1 MKAIK
6 RGKQWQITYRCPNY
20 PKPINEYFE
29 SEEEANLRIAQVEL
43 EKKRGTLVPPSRF
56 INPDRDRSLYRET
69 ITVRQLMEEFVTL
82 YGLNHW
88 SESTLSCNRHRI
100 DDYILPYIG
109 EIKVKALTTH
119 LLEQFYQN
127 LLTEPAKRTKGHEN
141 DTSTVSHSVI
151 EKVHALIR
159 SALNQAIRWDYLRGV
174 NPALAVELPRR
185 KKTTRA
191 TWDEEESR
199 KALLLCTDPILQVC
213 MYLALGCS
221 MRVGEIL
228 GLTWDCVHMED
239 SLVMESNAYLTVEKE
254 LRRCSKTNLEALREK
269 GRDETFFTF
278 PAWKK
283 TESKTVLVLKTPKTE
298 SSVRNIYLPNAVVEV
313 LKRTKARQESLKADS
328 KGKYQDFSLVVTQN
342 NGRPMEAHIV
352 SQKLKTLCDTYGLKR
367 IVFHSLR
374 HSSTSMKLKYSEG
387 NVKAVQGDT
396 GHAQSNMVTDVY
408 AHIMNNDR
416 RRLAQQMDKQFFAS
430 ISPPETKTAP
440 APPPMDDSMR
450 QLMQMLNDS
459 PELAEP
465 LLQMSKIF
473 REKSS

>member
-109 EIKVKALTTH
+109 DIRVKALTTH
-119 LLEQFYQN
+119 LLEQFYQS
-127 LLTEPAKRTKGHEN
+127 LLSEPAKRTKGHEN
-141 DTSTVSHSVI
+141 DTATITHSVI

-159 SALNQAIRWDYLRGV
+159 SSLNQAIRWDYLRGA
-174 NPALAVELPRR
+174 NPALAVELPKQ
-185 KKTTRA
+185 KKTPRA
-191 TWDEEESR
+191 TWDEQEAK

-221 MRVGEIL
+221 MRIGEIL
-228 GLTWDCVHMED
+228 GLTWECVHMEE
-239 SLVMESNAYLTVEKE
+239 SLVLENNAYLTVEKE
-254 LRRCSKTNLEALREK
+254 LRRCSKTNLEALQEK

-283 TESKTVLVLKTPKTE
+283 TESTTVLVLKTPKTE
-298 SSVRNIYLPNAVVEV
+298 SSVRNIYLPAAVIEI
-313 LKRTKARQESLKADS
+313 LKRTKTRQESLKGDLQ
-328 KGKYQDFSLVVTQN
+328 GEYQDFDLVVAQD
-342 NGRPMEAHIV
+342 NGRPVEEHIV
-352 SQKLKTLCDTYGLKR
+352 AQKLKSFCTAHGLKPV
-367 IVFHSLR
+367 VFHSLR
-374 HSSTSMKLKYSEG
+374 HSSTSLKLKISG
-387 NVKAVQGDT
+387 GDIKAVQGDT
-396 GHAQSNMVTDVY
+396 GHAQSDMVTDVY
-408 AHIMNNDR
+408 AHIMNDDR
-416 RRLAQQMDKQFFAS
+416 RRLAQQMDTQFFS
-430 ISPPETKTAP
+430 SVSPSETKTAP
-440 APPPMDDSMR
+440 APQPMDDSMR
-450 QLMQMLNDS
+450 QLVQMLNDS
-459 PELAEP
+459 PELARP
-465 LLQMSKIF
+465 LLQMSEIF
-473 REKSS
+473 RAKSS